1 MAATAPAADRGVVS
15 TRPPPPRK
23 LWALTS
29 CIRYP
34 MLRNKLPQN
43 PAAER
48 KRVSFWCQFLG
59 VRKSGAAWLGFSD
72 LRSLKRLRSNYEP
85 RLQSSEGLMGQK
97 DPPPSWLSDMAGKF
111 MLAPSRISTGL
122 LECPWDM
129 AGGFLRSS

>member
-1 MAATAPAADRGVVS
+1 MNKEGTIGAKQSDRRGLRVAATAPAADRGVVS

-48 KRVSFWCQFLG
+48 KRVSF
-59 VRKSGAAWLGFSD
+59 
-72 LRSLKRLRSNYEP
+72 
-85 RLQSSEGLMGQK
+85 
-97 DPPPSWLSDMAGKF
+97 
-111 MLAPSRISTGL
+111 
-122 LECPWDM
+122 
-129 AGGFLRSS
+129 